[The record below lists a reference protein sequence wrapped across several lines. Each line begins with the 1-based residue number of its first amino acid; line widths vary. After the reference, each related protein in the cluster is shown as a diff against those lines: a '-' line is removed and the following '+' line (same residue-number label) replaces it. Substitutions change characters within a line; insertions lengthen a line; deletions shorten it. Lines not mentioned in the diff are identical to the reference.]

1 MKWTDTLTM
10 AAPAELIWELNT
22 DVERWPACTP
32 TTMTSVKRLD
42 DGPFRVGS
50 QARIKQPG
58 QRTATWTVTRMI
70 PGKEFSWQSIRHGLV
85 FTGTHRVE
93 PAGRETHNTLEIE
106 VTGPMSR
113 VFGLLFGVAIRR
125 AMRLE
130 NAGFK
135 TEASRQISAA

>member
-10 AAPAELIWELNT
+10 DAPAELIWELNT
-22 DVERWPACTP
+22 DVERWPSCTP
-32 TTMTSVKRLD
+32 TMQSVERLD
-42 DGPFRVGS
+42 DGPFQVGS

-58 QRTATWTVTRMI
+58 QRIATWTVTRMV
-70 PGKEFSWQSIRHGLV
+70 PGQEFSWQSVRRGLV
-85 FTGTHRVE
+85 LTGTHRVE
-93 PAGRETHNTLEIE
+93 LAGRETRNTLEIE
-106 VTGPMSR
+106 ITGRMSR

-135 TEASRQISAA
+135 TEASRQTSAP

>member
-10 AAPAELIWELNT
+10 DAPAELIWGLNT
-22 DVERWPACTP
+22 DVERWPTCTS
-32 TTMTSVKRLD
+32 TMQSVERLD
-42 DGPFRVGS
+42 DGPFQVGS

-70 PGKEFSWQSIRHGLV
+70 PGEEFRWQSKRRGLA

-93 PAGRETHNTLEIE
+93 AAGTQTHNTLEIE

-125 AMRLE
+125 ALRLE

-135 TEASRQISAA
+135 TEASRQTSAAA